1 VAIAHN
7 GGLIGASPTPLVPSN
22 EQPGLPLLLDTI
34 DYLVKLVGA
43 DHVGIGTDFK
53 DQLDYYPPPF
63 TKSSETPAVVQGLRN
78 RGYNTASIDQII
90 GGNFL
95 RLFEQVVG

>member
-1 VAIAHN
+1 M
-7 GGLIGASPTPLVPSN
+7 PPSFS
-22 EQPGLPLLLDTI
+22 LLDTHEMI
-34 DYLVKLVGA
+34 CHYGA